1 MDPRAFFLARAG
13 GGRNSLMAITATG
26 KFTEE
31 SKIGTRDLQGP
42 QLVLLPAELRKA
54 LVFEVSVGFL
64 VLF

>member
-1 MDPRAFFLARAG
+1 
-13 GGRNSLMAITATG
+13 MAITATG

-31 SKIGTRDLQGP
+31 SKIGTPDLQGP